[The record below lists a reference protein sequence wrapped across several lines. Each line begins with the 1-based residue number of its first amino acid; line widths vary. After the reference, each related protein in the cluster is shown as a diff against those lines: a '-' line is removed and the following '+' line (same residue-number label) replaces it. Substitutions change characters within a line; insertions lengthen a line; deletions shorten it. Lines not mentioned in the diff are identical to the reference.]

1 MNYNSYIDFNSWDLT
16 VNRFLEYKY
25 LLKDFD
31 KLIECYNKL
40 DKNRLITKEEF
51 KKFIDQLRNFLNKNI
66 ELIDYEEE
74 LLSIKH
80 DLYWVYEW
88 LINMSYIIII

>member
-16 VNRFLEYKY
+16 INRFLEYRY

-40 DKNRLITKEEF
+40 DRNRLITKEEF
-51 KKFIDQLRNFLNKNI
+51 IEFIDQLRNFLNKNI
-66 ELIDYEEE
+66 ELINYEE

-80 DLYWVYEW
+80 DFYWVYEW
-88 LINMSYIIII
+88 LINMSYIVII

>member
-16 VNRFLEYKY
+16 INRFLEYRY

-40 DKNRLITKEEF
+40 DRNRLITKEEF
-51 KKFIDQLRNFLNKNI
+51 IEFIDQLRNFLNKNI
-66 ELIDYEEE
+66 ELIDYEE

-80 DLYWVYEW
+80 DFYWVYEW